1 MTKCKARLPVRWKFT
16 GNVGTGEQASNGGAY
31 SCSHLLEMS
40 GNVGTQLCSFN
51 SQFALS
57 VPTKKTPGTKR
68 TSETRM
74 VTGLFPSGHVPTD
87 FEIRRVNKGGVRD
100 FY

>member
-1 MTKCKARLPVRWKFT
+1 MTRCEAPLPAKWKFS
-16 GNVGTGEQASNGGAY
+16 GNEGTWEQASNGGAY
-31 SCSHLLEMS
+31 SCSHLLERS

-57 VPTKKTPGTKR
+57 VPTKKTLGTKR
-68 TSETRM
+68 TSVTRM

-87 FEIRRVNKGGVRD
+87 FEIRRVNKGGVSD
-100 FY
+100 FC